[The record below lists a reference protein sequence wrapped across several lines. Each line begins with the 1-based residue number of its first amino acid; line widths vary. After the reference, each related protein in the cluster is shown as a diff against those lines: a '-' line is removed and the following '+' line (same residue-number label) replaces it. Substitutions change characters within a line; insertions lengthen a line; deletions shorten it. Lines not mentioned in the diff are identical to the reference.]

1 MPTNKPRA
9 IRYGVLTCRIDSPP
23 KKPS

>member
-1 MPTNKPRA
+1 MPVNQPRA
-9 IRYGVLTCRIDSPP
+9 IRSGVLTCRIDSPP